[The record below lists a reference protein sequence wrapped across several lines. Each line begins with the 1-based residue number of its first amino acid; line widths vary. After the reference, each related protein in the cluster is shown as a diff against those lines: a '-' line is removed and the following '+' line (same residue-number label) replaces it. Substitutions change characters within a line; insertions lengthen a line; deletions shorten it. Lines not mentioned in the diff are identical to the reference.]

1 MSPPEPAE
9 PRPVTLSVVVTIV
22 DGGETLERCLAA
34 LSTQQGSPAFEV
46 IVPWDDTVVNIP
58 STAARF
64 PSFRF
69 LPLGRLP
76 TSRPAASATGQHELF
91 DRRRSAGLLAAHGAV
106 VAILE
111 DRGVPRPDWART
123 LVALHERLPHAV
135 IGGAIENARDTLL
148 HWAVYFCDF
157 GRYQRPFEAGPRPY
171 VSDVNIGYKR
181 RALEATTDL
190 WRTRYHETT
199 VHWALQQAGE
209 TLYLVPDL
217 VVDQHR
223 GVLDL
228 SSLVVERFS
237 WGRLFAYTRARESGL
252 ARRVL
257 LATLTPLLPL
267 VLLTRHARLQLTKRV
282 RLRAFLLAAP
292 AMLVLLTA
300 WSLGE
305 MAGYLTARP

>member
-1 MSPPEPAE
+1 MA
-9 PRPVTLSVVVTIV
+9 LSVVVTIV

-34 LSTQQGSPAFEV
+34 LSAQQRAPAVEV
-46 IVPWDDTVVNIP
+46 IVPWDDTVAGIP
-58 STAARF
+58 ALAARF
-64 PSFRF
+64 QSFRF
-69 LPLGRLP
+69 LALGRLT
-76 TSRPAASATGQHELF
+76 TSRPEASAAGQHELF
-91 DRRRSAGLLAAHGAV
+91 DRRRSAGLLAAQGPV

-111 DRGVPRPDWART
+111 DRGVPHPDWAHT
-123 LVALHERLPHAV
+123 LVARHEQLPHAV
-135 IGGAIENARDTLL
+135 IGGAIENARDTVP

-157 GRYQRPFEAGPRPY
+157 GRYQRPFEPGPRPY

-181 RALEATTDL
+181 RALEATADL

-223 GVLDL
+223 GPLRL
-228 SSLVVERFS
+228 SSLIAERFA
-237 WGRLFAYTRARESGL
+237 WGRLFAYTRARESGATRRL
-252 ARRVL
+252 ALAALTPILPVL
-257 LATLTPLLPL
+257 LLA
-267 VLLTRHARLQLTKRV
+267 RHARIQITKRV
-282 RLRAFLLAAP
+282 RLRSFLLAAP

-305 MAGYLTARP
+305 MTGYLTARP